1 MSIKLIIQVEDVLGC
16 VEIQVNLYRPTKAL
30 WALPFDSVNFPS
42 KSMKGYSSDQS
53 IKVLVSVCVMPPLV
67 LTRNF
72 VLKKSYFKILK
83 SLKVFSKNK

>member
-1 MSIKLIIQVEDVLGC
+1 MSIKLIIQVEDILGC

-53 IKVLVSVCVMPPLV
+53 IKVLVKICLV
-67 LTRNF
+67 IVFFPYFQFFKNSFLFLR
-72 VLKKSYFKILK
+72 LKNLFGN
-83 SLKVFSKNK
+83 SK